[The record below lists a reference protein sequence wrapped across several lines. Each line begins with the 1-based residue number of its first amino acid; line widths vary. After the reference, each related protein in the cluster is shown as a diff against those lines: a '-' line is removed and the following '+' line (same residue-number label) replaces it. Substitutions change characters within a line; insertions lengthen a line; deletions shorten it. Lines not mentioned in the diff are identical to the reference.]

1 MPKGW
6 WAFCFI
12 RSLTINLFWGRIL
25 NPAPALKEGEKM
37 SIKPFSAILNS
48 VGAQVPVGA
57 GMLTQG
63 QAWFVLPGSG
73 SDTASGRRFDRALA
87 SLAGGGA
94 ATSGALAKVT
104 ANRNDVV
111 YFMAESNT
119 AADTT
124 DYQSSTASGG
134 ALIWNKDLTHL
145 IGVPGGSMFS
155 PRSRIALLSSYATAA
170 NLFTL
175 SANACRIENMAF
187 FEGVAHAQPTG
198 CMKVSG
204 NRNYLRNCHI
214 AGIGDDTN
222 DIASAYSLYISGAE
236 NVFDRCVIG
245 LDTIDRGSA
254 ANSEIYFA
262 AGANRN
268 YFKDCIIISRLQ
280 HSTNSPQVRVAG
292 GAMGNPGPIAIFD
305 NCMFVNCSTNYG
317 FAQTY
322 VFVFTAA
329 PTAGIM
335 VVRNSFA
342 NATNWG
348 VAGNHLILQ
357 NSVSN
362 AGYNEGLGYSS

>member
-1 MPKGW
+1 
-6 WAFCFI
+6 
-12 RSLTINLFWGRIL
+12 
-25 NPAPALKEGEKM
+25 M
-37 SIKPFSAILNS
+37 SIKPYSAILHS

-63 QAWFVLPGSG
+63 QAWFVLPSSG
-73 SDTASGRRFDRALA
+73 HDTASGRRFDRALA
-87 SLAGGGA
+87 TLAGGGA
-94 ATSGALAKVT
+94 ASSGALAKVT

-119 AADTT
+119 AGSTT
-124 DYQSSTASGG
+124 DYQSYTASGG

-145 IGVPGGSMFS
+145 IGVPGGPMFS
-155 PRSRIALLSSYATAA
+155 QRSRVALLSTYNTAA

-175 SANACRIENMAF
+175 SANGCRIENMSF
-187 FEGVAHAQPTG
+187 FEGVAGTLPTG
-198 CMKVSG
+198 CMKVTGS
-204 NRNYLRNCHI
+204 RNYLRNCHI
-214 AGIGDDTN
+214 AGIGNDAN
-222 DIASAYSLYISGAE
+222 DIASAYSLYLSGAE
-236 NVFDRCVIG
+236 NVFERCVIG

-262 AGANRN
+262 AGALRN

-280 HSTNSPQVRVAG
+280 HSTNSPQVRVVG
-292 GAMGNPGPIAIFD
+292 GAMGNPGPMGIFD
-305 NCMFVNCSTNYG
+305 NCLFINCSTNYVY
-317 FAQTY
+317 AQTY

-348 VAGNHLILQ
+348 VAGNHLILH
-357 NSVSN
+357 NSTAN
-362 AGYNEGLGYSS
+362 AAYNEGLGYSS

>member
-1 MPKGW
+1 
-6 WAFCFI
+6 
-12 RSLTINLFWGRIL
+12 
-25 NPAPALKEGEKM
+25 M
-37 SIKPFSAILNS
+37 SIKPFNAILPG
-48 VGAQVPVGA
+48 VGVTVPVGA

-63 QAWFVLPGSG
+63 QAWFVMPGSG
-73 SDTASGRRFDRALA
+73 DDTAGGRRFDRALA
-87 SLAGGGA
+87 TLAGGGA
-94 ATSGALAKVT
+94 ATSGVLAKVT

-119 AADTT
+119 GASTT
-124 DYQSSTASGG
+124 DYQSNTAAGG
-134 ALIWNKDLTHL
+134 ALIWNQDLTHL
-145 IGVPGGSMFS
+145 IGVPGGPMFS
-155 PRSRIALLSSYATAA
+155 QRSRIALISSHVTAN

-175 SANACRIENMAF
+175 SANACRIENMSF

-198 CMKVSG
+198 CMKVTG

-214 AGIGDDTN
+214 AGMGNDLN
-222 DIASAYSLYISGAE
+222 DIASAYSLYVSGEE

-245 LDTIDRGSA
+245 LDSTDRGSA
-254 ANSEIYFA
+254 VNSEIYFA
-262 AGANRN
+262 AGATRN

-305 NCMFVNCSTNYG
+305 NCQFINCSVNYG
-317 FAQTY
+317 FDQTY

-348 VAGNHLILQ
+348 AGGNHLILH
-357 NSVSN
+357 NSVAN
-362 AGYNEGLGYSS
+362 TGYNQGLGYSS